1 MSESRPVI
9 ARPPLSVVPREDH
22 GDGLSRAERRNRSVV
37 RRSLQTLA
45 VLAVFW
51 SLYSAR
57 DLLAPMLL
65 AVLVAVALSPLVS
78 ALARFMN
85 VWIASALVM
94 ITLVTAASLTAFAL
108 SDEAVELSQELP
120 RIAREVRLAVAR
132 ASPRDGL
139 LGQWQKAASELE
151 RAAAPAPVT
160 PATPVTVV
168 EPVDVR
174 RSLVTSAWTMAGWA
188 GTLILFSFF
197 VFALLS
203 SGAMF
208 KRKLVRLSGEHLS
221 RRKVTVQ
228 AIDEITSQIRAYL
241 FYQVWSGL
249 LVGVLTAVVFAWMG
263 VEHYVLWG
271 VTAGVM
277 NSVPYLGP
285 ALVMMAAAAASL
297 AQFRSVEMAVA
308 VGLASLVITSL
319 EGLVLCP
326 LVLGRASRTNTVAV
340 FVSLMFWTWLWGPAG
355 LVLAV
360 PILMIVKSVASRV
373 ESLAEVNELLADE

>member
-1 MSESRPVI
+1 MSESRPAI
-9 ARPPLSVVPREDH
+9 AKPPLSVVSREDRA
-22 GDGLSRAERRNRSVV
+22 DGLSRADRRNRSVV

-78 ALARFMN
+78 ALARFMQA
-85 VWIASALVM
+85 WIAAALVM
-94 ITLVTAASLTAFAL
+94 ITLVTAVSLTAFAL

-139 LGQWQKAASELE
+139 LGQWQKAAAELE
-151 RAAAPAPVT
+151 RATAPAPVA

-168 EPVDVR
+168 APVDVR
-174 RSLVTSAWTMAGWA
+174 RSLVTGAWTMAGWA
-188 GTLILFSFF
+188 GSLILFSFF

-208 KRKLVRLSGEHLS
+208 KRKLVRISGEHLS

-228 AIDEITSQIRAYL
+228 AIDEMTSQIRAYL

-263 VEHYVLWG
+263 VEHYVVWG

-285 ALVMMAAAAASL
+285 ALVMGAAAAASL
-297 AQFRSVEMAVA
+297 AQFGSLEMAAA
-308 VGLASLVITSL
+308 VGLVSLAITSL
-319 EGLVLCP
+319 EGFVLCP

-355 LVLAV
+355 LILAV
-360 PILMIVKSVASRV
+360 PILMIVKSIASRV
-373 ESLAEVNELLADE
+373 ESLSELNELLADE